1 MSDWRRQRALTLST
15 DLWLNSAKRLFLALH
30 RGPPGEEA
38 TNAKH
43 ISIIM
48 HRNSISLLL
57 YVVHIGSCVLL
68 LTFGARA
75 ISIDNVH
82 VSQPILRRSP
92 ATNNPDDM
100 FGFATI
106 MHQIEVVDARDSL
119 EVAAGKTRL
128 EQSPNY

>member
-1 MSDWRRQRALTLST
+1 
-15 DLWLNSAKRLFLALH
+15 
-30 RGPPGEEA
+30 
-38 TNAKH
+38 
-43 ISIIM
+43 M

-57 YVVHIGSCVLL
+57 YVGSCVLL
-68 LTFGARA
+68 LTFGAGA

-106 MHQIEVVDARDSL
+106 MHQIEVVTARDTLS
-119 EVAAGKTRL
+119 EAAGKTRL
-128 EQSPNY
+128 EQSPNYFNVYI

>member
-1 MSDWRRQRALTLST
+1 M
-15 DLWLNSAKRLFLALH
+15 
-30 RGPPGEEA
+30 
-38 TNAKH
+38 
-43 ISIIM
+43 
-48 HRNSISLLL
+48 
-57 YVVHIGSCVLL
+57 L

-106 MHQIEVVDARDSL
+106 MHQIEVVNNRDSL
-119 EVAAGKTRL
+119 EDAAGKTRL
-128 EQSPNY
+128 EQSPNYFNVYVCIYDCLSVKLTVVWKVKV